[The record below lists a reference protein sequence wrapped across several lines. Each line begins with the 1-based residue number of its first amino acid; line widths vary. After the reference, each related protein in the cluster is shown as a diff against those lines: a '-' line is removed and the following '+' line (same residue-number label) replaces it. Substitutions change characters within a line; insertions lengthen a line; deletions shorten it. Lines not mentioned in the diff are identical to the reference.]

1 MRVRWSHDPAGWC
14 RKAREAGEL
23 GLAVTA
29 AAEYLG
35 ISLTRFRAWERDHSE
50 FAEATKKVREN
61 SARLLLSRTQKLL
74 GMPEE
79 RLLAA
84 LAHVRQKKAEERQ
97 RIEQAMAQGLIWT
110 PERLAEKVRNLKEIR
125 ADVRRDERARQKQ
138 RADQLTVKVATY

>member
-1 MRVRWSHDPAGWC
+1 MRVRWSHDPARWC

-23 GLAVTA
+23 GLAVTS

-35 ISLTRFRAWERDHSE
+35 ISLTRFRAWEQQHPE

-74 GMPEE
+74 GMSEE

-84 LAHVRQKKAEERQ
+84 LAHVRQKKAEERA

-125 ADVRRDERARQKQ
+125 ADVRREERARQKQ
-138 RADQLTVKVATY
+138 RAGSVTIRTTTY